1 MQLPF
6 RRPRG
11 FDPDLAA
18 EANGPR
24 RPGLILVAVAGAL
37 AVALVAAGVTLS
49 FRSYQDEKSTR
60 TDEIASEAAVV
71 AARFDQFFEERFENL
86 DTIGHMPVVQGG
98 DRAVIKGFFE
108 RLVAAGS
115 SFTGGLS
122 LIGTDGHLILLSGFP
137 LSDEPVDLSDRD
149 YVRAVLAT
157 NQPAFG
163 DAIIGRVSGDP
174 LLTFAVP
181 VRDASGATIS
191 VLAGTIRID
200 LPEGGLARI
209 GASLGNAVI
218 VDGSGQI
225 LVDRGVV
232 QAPTAASPAFLAAT
246 SGATAS
252 ESVPAPDG
260 SGSWVGGFAPIGTSN
275 WRAVVLHDR
284 SDAFGDARRSLLLE
298 LGTFGLIGLGGVSST
313 VWAAR
318 RMNRNAAAE
327 HAESEGVRAQEEF
340 LREFADAL
348 PVIAG
353 TLDAAGKTSFAN
365 RALRATGPPDLAE
378 IIHPDDVALLPP
390 AAATDAEVSVELRL
404 RTRGPADEYR
414 WHRARFVRAMEMG
427 DVRWF
432 FAAADIDDEKRLEL
446 GLQRDIQQRDE
457 FLGLVSHELRTP
469 LTMMIGNADTL
480 ARHFK
485 KDLPPIAIESISE
498 IETNARRLQR
508 LLENML
514 ALSQAN
520 AQDAAPNLEPQ
531 ILGRLVERTLRD
543 FRIRFPAASPVIDLP
558 DGLPIVN
565 ANATFVDQVLW
576 NLLSNAAKYGGAEGK
591 ILLDARQ
598 VGGFVEVAV
607 TDHGK
612 GLPDDELERIF
623 DPHFRSRANRS
634 RATGLGLGLSVCRRL
649 VELQGG
655 EINAE
660 PGAEGGMRFSFTLPV
675 LEA

>member
-1 MQLPF
+1 MQVPF
-6 RRPRG
+6 RRPRES
-11 FDPDLAA
+11 DPNVAA
-18 EANGPR
+18 AASRPR

-37 AVALVAAGVTLS
+37 TVALVAAGVALS
-49 FRSYQDEKSTR
+49 FRSYRDEKSTR

-71 AARFDQFFEERFENL
+71 AARFDQFFDERFENL
-86 DTIGHMPVVQGG
+86 ETIGHMPVVQSG
-98 DRAVIKGFFE
+98 DRVVIKAFFE

-137 LSDEPVDLSDRD
+137 LSDERVDLSDRD

-157 NQPAFG
+157 NEPAFG

-181 VRDASGATIS
+181 VRDASGTTIS
-191 VLAGTIRID
+191 VLAGTVRID
-200 LPEGGLARI
+200 LPDGGLARI
-209 GASLGNAVI
+209 GASLRNSVV

-232 QAPTAASPAFLAAT
+232 QAPTAASPEFLSAT
-246 SGATAS
+246 KGTGAG
-252 ESVPAPDG
+252 EGIPAPDG
-260 SGSWVGGFAPIGTSN
+260 SGSWVGGFAPIGKSN
-275 WRAVVLHDR
+275 WRAVVLHDG
-284 SDAFGDARRSLLLE
+284 SDAFGSARRGLVLE
-298 LGTFGLIGLGGVSST
+298 MGTFCLIGLGGVGST

-318 RMNRNAAAE
+318 RLNRSAAAE

-353 TLDAAGKTSFAN
+353 TLDHEGKTAFAN
-365 RALRATGPPDLAE
+365 RALRATGSPHLAE
-378 IIHPDDVALLPP
+378 IIHPHDVALLPP
-390 AAATDAEVSVELRL
+390 ATATDAEVSVDLRL

-414 WHRARFVRAMEMG
+414 WHRARFVRATDMG

-480 ARHFK
+480 VRHFK
-485 KDLPPIAIESISE
+485 DGLPPTALESIGE

-520 AQDAAPNLEPQ
+520 AQNATPNLEPQ
-531 ILGRLVERTLRD
+531 ILGRLIDRTLQD
-543 FRIRFPAASPVIDLP
+543 FRIRFPAATPVVDIPAD
-558 DGLPIVN
+558 LPIVN

-576 NLLSNAAKYGGAEGK
+576 NLLSNAAKYGDPEGK
-591 ILLDARQ
+591 ILLEAHQID
-598 VGGFVEVAV
+598 GFVEVAV
-607 TDHGK
+607 SDHGK
-612 GLPDDELERIF
+612 GLPDDELARIF

-675 LEA
+675 LEG